1 MLQHKAVLTR
11 AVIGNH
17 KGRVSLAPA
26 RVHLEP
32 VGTRAAGGA
41 VAPAQ
46 DQPVI
51 ARPAKKLVGAVRGTH
66 SSRSPTLDE
75 KARDQIIAQTTGQ
88 DVGPA
93 ATRKLVIARLTGQA
107 VIAEVAKD
115 VVIALFAPQEII
127 AILAMQRVVAHPGQN
142 NVISCSHS
150 RLIVAR
156 AKICVIGG

>member
-1 MLQHKAVLTR
+1 MLQHKAVLAR
-11 AVIGNH
+11 SVIGNH
-17 KGRVSLAPA
+17 KGRLPLAPA

-32 VGTRAAGGA
+32 VRTCAAGGA

-66 SSRSPTLDE
+66 SSRSPTLDG
-75 KARDQIIAQTTGQ
+75 KTRDQIIAHATGQ

-93 ATRKLVIARLTGQA
+93 AARKLVIARLAGQA

-115 VVIALFAPQEII
+115 VVVALFAPQKII